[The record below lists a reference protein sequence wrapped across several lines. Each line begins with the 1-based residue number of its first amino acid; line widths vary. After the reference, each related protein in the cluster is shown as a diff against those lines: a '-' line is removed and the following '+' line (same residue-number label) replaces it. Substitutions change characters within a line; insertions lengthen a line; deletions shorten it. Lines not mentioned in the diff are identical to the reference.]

1 MTSKYVKMV
10 TMNKRFDL
18 IVFDW
23 DGTLVDSTS
32 HIVDALRAA
41 CQDVG
46 SPVPTRDEAAY
57 VIGLGL
63 ADAVRYI
70 APQLDDAGVQ
80 QLVGRYRYHFLA
92 RDHEQ
97 QPFAGIEAL
106 LASLRDRGYG
116 LAIATGKARAGLT
129 RALGQCSL
137 GAYFASTRCADE
149 SFSKPHPA
157 MLLELMQEFAVPADR
172 VLMIGD
178 TTHDILMAQNAS
190 AAALAV
196 SYGAHPRRELLAAAP
211 LALVDDVM
219 QLTEWLACH
228 A

>member
-1 MTSKYVKMV
+1 MD
-10 TMNKRFDL
+10 KRFDL

-23 DGTLVDSTS
+23 DGTLMDSTS
-32 HIVDALRAA
+32 HIVAALRAA
-41 CQDVG
+41 CEDVATK
-46 SPVPTRDEAAY
+46 VPTREEAAY

-70 APQLDDAGVQ
+70 APHLDDAGVER
-80 QLVGRYRYHFLA
+80 LVGRYRYHFLT

-97 QPFAGIEAL
+97 QPFEGIEAL
-106 LASLRDRGYG
+106 LADLRARGYE

-129 RALGQCSL
+129 RALGQCGL
-137 GAYFASTRCADE
+137 GPYFASSRCADE

-157 MLLELMQEFAVPADR
+157 MLLELMAEFDLPAER

-178 TTHDILMAQNAS
+178 TIHDIQMAQNA
-190 AAALAV
+190 ATAALAV
-196 SYGAHPRRELLAAAP
+196 SYGAHPRHELLAAAP
-211 LALVDDVM
+211 LALVDDVP
-219 QLTEWLACH
+219 QLAAWLACN